1 MAYPPK
7 RYPIATEKDE
17 DVPKLAWLA
26 RQTLRWTA
34 FLALPGVLWI
44 AFELY
49 GLTLFGPQMLFF
61 SVAHTMPLV
70 LIAIYLAV
78 PLGGLWL
85 VQSAAALLSHR
96 YRKAVCLDIYSA
108 QVFMSALALEALL
121 LLTYQFWSQQPLAR
135 IPLCTIG
142 LVLTALLVRQT
153 YKVLWRTPAILVAA
167 A

>member
-1 MAYPPK
+1 M
-7 RYPIATEKDE
+7 
-17 DVPKLAWLA
+17 PKLAWLA
-26 RQTLRWTA
+26 RQTLQWTA
-34 FLALPGVLWI
+34 FLAVPGLLWI

-85 VQSAAALLSHR
+85 LQSAAALLSHR
-96 YRKAVCLDIYSA
+96 YRKAVCLDTYSA

-121 LLTYQFWSQQPLAR
+121 LLTYQFWSLQPLAR
-135 IPLCTIG
+135 IPLCIIG

-153 YKVLWRTPAILVAA
+153 YKVLWRKPERTVAA